1 MKDRLYY
8 QDAYVKTFTAEV
20 TKRGVEENGT
30 PYVVLSQTAFYPTG
44 GGQPSDLGLLGETRV
59 IDVEEVDGEVR
70 HRLASPIP
78 EETVQLEGSID
89 WERRFD
95 HMQQHAGQHI
105 LSASFLE
112 LVGAETVA
120 FHLGKER
127 VTIDVRLDELT
138 PEVWEAVEQ
147 RANQIVLENRPI
159 SARFVDDEELATLPL
174 KKQPTVTENIRVVII
189 PDFDYNPCGGTHPAH
204 TGEVGMIKILGWERH
219 RGNIRLEFICGWRA
233 LRDYTRKQSVVREV
247 SKLLMTS
254 DAELVAQAERLV
266 AERDALKQSLVEK
279 ERLLLEV
286 EVRQHLAQADQLG
299 GVRLLE
305 MTFSDRSIQQLQQFA
320 HQAVAQ
326 APDVV
331 CLLAATGEKLQ
342 LVFAR
347 GAEVNVAVNQLI
359 KDTLP
364 LIDGKG
370 GGNAAMAQGGGQPT
384 RPAQEVLDH
393 AKQLLKAALS

>member
-44 GGQPSDLGLLGETRV
+44 GGQPSDHGLLGETRV

-78 EETVQLEGSID
+78 EEMVQLEGSID

-112 LVGAETVA
+112 VVGAETVA

-147 RANQIVLENRPI
+147 CANQIVLENRPI

-189 PDFDYNPCGGTHPAH
+189 PEFDYNPCGGTHPAH

-233 LRDYTRKQSVVREV
+233 LRDYTRKQSMVREV

-254 DAELVAQAERLV
+254 DVELVAQAERLV

-279 ERLLLEV
+279 ERQLLEV
-286 EVRQHLAQADQLG
+286 EVRQYLAQAEQLG

-305 MTFSDRSIQQLQQFA
+305 LTFSDRSIQQLQQFA
-320 HQAVAQ
+320 HQALAQ

-370 GGNAAMAQGGGQPT
+370 GGNAAMAQGGGQPN

>member
-1 MKDRLYY
+1 M
-8 QDAYVKTFTAEV
+8 
-20 TKRGVEENGT
+20 
-30 PYVVLSQTAFYPTG
+30 
-44 GGQPSDLGLLGETRV
+44 
-59 IDVEEVDGEVR
+59 
-70 HRLASPIP
+70 
-78 EETVQLEGSID
+78 
-89 WERRFD
+89 
-95 HMQQHAGQHI
+95 
-105 LSASFLE
+105 
-112 LVGAETVA
+112 
-120 FHLGKER
+120 
-127 VTIDVRLDELT
+127 
-138 PEVWEAVEQ
+138 
-147 RANQIVLENRPI
+147 
-159 SARFVDDEELATLPL
+159 
-174 KKQPTVTENIRVVII
+174 
-189 PDFDYNPCGGTHPAH
+189 
-204 TGEVGMIKILGWERH
+204 
-219 RGNIRLEFICGWRA
+219 
-233 LRDYTRKQSVVREV
+233 VREV

-279 ERLLLEV
+279 ERLLLEG

-364 LIDGKG
+364 IIDGKG

>member
-20 TKRGVEENGT
+20 TKRGVAENGT

-44 GGQPSDLGLLGETRV
+44 GGQPSDLGLLDEIRV

-105 LSASFLE
+105 LSAAFLE
-112 LVGAETVA
+112 VVGAETVA

-189 PDFDYNPCGGTHPAH
+189 PEFDYNPCGGTHPAH

-233 LRDYTRKQSVVREV
+233 LRDYTRKQSMVREV

-279 ERLLLEV
+279 ERLLLEG

-364 LIDGKG
+364 IIDGKG

>member
-44 GGQPSDLGLLGETRV
+44 GGQPSDHGHLGETRV

-105 LSASFLE
+105 LSAAFLE
-112 LVGAETVA
+112 VVGAETVA

-159 SARFVDDEELATLPL
+159 SVRFVDDEELATLPL

-189 PDFDYNPCGGTHPAH
+189 PEFDYNPCGGTHPAH

-233 LRDYTRKQSVVREV
+233 LRDYTRKQSMVREV

-326 APDVV
+326 APNVV

>member
-30 PYVVLSQTAFYPTG
+30 PYVVLNQTAFYPTG
-44 GGQPSDLGLLGETRV
+44 GGQPSDHGHLGETRV

-105 LSASFLE
+105 LSAAFLE
-112 LVGAETVA
+112 VVGAETVA

-138 PEVWEAVEQ
+138 QEVWEAVEQ

-189 PDFDYNPCGGTHPAH
+189 PEFDYNPCGGTHPAH

-233 LRDYTRKQSVVREV
+233 LRDYTRKQSMVREV

-254 DAELVAQAERLV
+254 DAELVAQTERLV

-326 APDVV
+326 EPNVV